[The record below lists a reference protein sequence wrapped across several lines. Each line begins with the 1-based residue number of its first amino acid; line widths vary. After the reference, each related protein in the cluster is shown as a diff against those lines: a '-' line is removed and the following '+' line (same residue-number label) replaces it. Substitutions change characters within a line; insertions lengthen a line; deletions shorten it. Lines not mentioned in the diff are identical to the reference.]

1 MAQGKTTDQTSL
13 YRDRRSFAKIPDVMD
28 VPNLIAIQTDSFEF
42 FKGEGLAQ
50 AFQDISPIENN
61 TKDMCVEFG
70 RHEFGE
76 PKYTV
81 DECKEKDVSYQAPLF
96 VEIRF
101 INRETG
107 EIKEQDVFMGDFPLM
122 TFTVNFAGAVLIG
135 AVFEAATEGSSL
147 PDNAVLFLKTGVCG
161 GFTTFS
167 AFSLETLAL
176 LERGKYATGALYACG
191 SVLACLAGVVIGR
204 LAVRGVRAALTGSAA
219 A

>member
-1 MAQGKTTDQTSL
+1 MVAVLCVGLGGFIGSVGRYL
-13 YRDRRSFAKIPDVMD
+13 LGL
-28 VPNLIAIQTDSFEF
+28 VP
-42 FKGEGLAQ
+42 
-50 AFQDISPIENN
+50 
-61 TKDMCVEFG
+61 VE
-70 RHEFGE
+70 
-76 PKYTV
+76 
-81 DECKEKDVSYQAPLF
+81 
-96 VEIRF
+96 
-101 INRETG
+101 
-107 EIKEQDVFMGDFPLM
+107 GDFPLM

-135 AVFEAATEGSSL
+135 
-147 PDNAVLFLKTGVCG
+147 AVLFLKTGVCG

>member
-1 MAQGKTTDQTSL
+1 MVAVLCVGLGGFIGSVGRYL
-13 YRDRRSFAKIPDVMD
+13 LGL
-28 VPNLIAIQTDSFEF
+28 VPV
-42 FKGEGLAQ
+42 EG
-50 AFQDISPIENN
+50 D
-61 TKDMCVEFG
+61 
-70 RHEFGE
+70 
-76 PKYTV
+76 
-81 DECKEKDVSYQAPLF
+81 
-96 VEIRF
+96 
-101 INRETG
+101 
-107 EIKEQDVFMGDFPLM
+107 
-122 TFTVNFAGAVLIG
+122 FTVNFAGAVLIG